1 MSTSTIDT
9 THAHPRGAISTSHH
23 LATEAGAAALE
34 AGGTAIDAALAAAAT
49 LCVVYP
55 NNVALGGDLVAL
67 VKDPTGKIHFL
78 NATGP
83 AAAAE
88 TLEALRDKH
97 GEQLPL
103 RDIDTVNLPGGICG
117 WNSLHE
123 LGANLPWADHF
134 EAARRHARDG
144 FANSKSVAQAL
155 IDERAHLE
163 QDPGAREIFYPEGR
177 AIAEGETLTQ
187 AALAASLDALA
198 AGGSH
203 EFYEGELA
211 GRWIAGLQKLGSK
224 LTLNDAKDY
233 GAAWEPAIE
242 GDYADLRVITGPPN
256 TSGFMLLRALQEIT
270 AGIEDPLGAGA
281 GELAQAF
288 ARANAVRASHLG
300 DPKFGCKS
308 GDELIT
314 IVATEHPLP
323 GRPKATGDTV
333 GLSAISDDGWAI
345 SLINSV
351 YHGFGAAILEPE
363 TGILFQNRGTSF
375 SLDPAAPNAFAPGK
389 RPSHTLMPV
398 LVMKGESLEWV
409 PATMGGSG
417 QPQIHAQLL
426 LHALAGAT
434 PREATH
440 APRWMVREPDAHGVV
455 TILVEEDVPAVTRAA
470 LTRSGFEIKIVPPRS
485 EDLGHSNLIRVTA
498 AGYEAAS
505 DPRSDGSAI
514 VVPAHA

>member
-1 MSTSTIDT
+1 MT
-9 THAHPRGAISTSHH
+9 THTHPRGAISTSHH

-67 VKDPTGKIHFL
+67 VKDPAGKIHFL

-88 TLEALRDKH
+88 TLEALRSKH

-123 LGANLPWADHF
+123 LGAKLPWADHF

-144 FANSKSVAQAL
+144 FANSRSVANELVAMR
-155 IDERAHLE
+155 EVLE
-163 QDPGAREIFYPEGR
+163 ADPGARAVFYPEGR
-177 AIAEGETLTQ
+177 PIAEGETLTQ
-187 AALAASLDALA
+187 PALAASLDALA
-198 AGGSH
+198 EGGSH

-211 GRWIAGLQKLGSK
+211 KRWLAGLQKLGSK
-224 LTLNDAKDY
+224 LTLDDAKNY
-233 GAAWEPAIE
+233 SAAWEPAIE

-256 TSGFMLLRALQEIT
+256 TSGFMLLRALKEIA
-270 AGIEDPLGAGA
+270 AGIDDPLGEGA
-281 GELAQAF
+281 GELAKTF

-300 DPKFGCKS
+300 DPKFGCKA

-314 IVATEHPLP
+314 MVATDQPLP
-323 GRPKATGDTV
+323 GQPNATGDTV

-351 YHGFGAAILEPE
+351 YHGFGAGILEPE

-375 SLDPAAPNAFAPGK
+375 SLDSEAPNVFAPGK
-389 RPSHTLMPV
+389 RPRHTLMPV
-398 LVMKGESLEWV
+398 LVMRGDEVEWV

-417 QPQIHAQLL
+417 QPQIHTQLL

-434 PREATH
+434 PQEATH
-440 APRWMVREPDAHGVV
+440 APRWMVREPDAQGVV
-455 TILVEEDVPAVTRAA
+455 TILVEEDLPAEARAA
-470 LTRSGFEIKIVPPRS
+470 LEGSGFKIKIVPPRT
-485 EDLGHSNLIRVTA
+485 EDLGHSNLIRVTPTD
-498 AGYEAAS
+498 YEAAS

-514 VVPAHA
+514 VVRANA